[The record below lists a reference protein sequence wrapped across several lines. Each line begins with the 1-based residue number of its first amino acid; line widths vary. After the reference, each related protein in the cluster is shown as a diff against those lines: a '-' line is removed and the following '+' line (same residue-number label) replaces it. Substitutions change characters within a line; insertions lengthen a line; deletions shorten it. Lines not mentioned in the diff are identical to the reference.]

1 MGYVMINPLMLIYLF
16 CLDVIFIINQAFF
29 YPLIQLMKLLTCG
42 LVDLSCLN
50 RALDK
55 SYEYLFEMKKLEVA
69 GFRRMRTI
77 SQLTFESLIQISLQS
92 RMLLYFN
99 NQKDAGSIDEFGIS
113 VTAIIASITIAIVH
127 ALIECIFLYMESQAS
142 KTSFVNYVI
151 ICFNGRFGWVP
162 YNDYL
167 IITSKQMADSVSD
180 SSQTARLAVQKIEL
194 DYENVESRL
203 FCFDL

>member
-77 SQLTFESLIQISLQS
+77 SQLTFESLIQISL
-92 RMLLYFN
+92 
-99 NQKDAGSIDEFGIS
+99 
-113 VTAIIASITIAIVH
+113 
-127 ALIECIFLYMESQAS
+127 
-142 KTSFVNYVI
+142 
-151 ICFNGRFGWVP
+151 
-162 YNDYL
+162 
-167 IITSKQMADSVSD
+167 
-180 SSQTARLAVQKIEL
+180 
-194 DYENVESRL
+194 
-203 FCFDL
+203 